1 MSRLPSFFPA
11 SVFIFFVSLPAQA
24 ANEAQDWLLRVHQS
38 AQRLSYE
45 GTFVYQHGTRLETM
59 RVIHRAKK
67 GVVTERLISLTGPA
81 REVIRTDDEVRCYLP
96 DQKSVVVEHRPL
108 DHPGFV
114 AIIPERLNDL
124 AENYAI
130 ELGHTARIAGRAAQ
144 QLVLRGRDDY
154 RYGYRIWAD
163 RETGLLLR
171 ADVVDE
177 AGKRLE
183 QFMFTQISI
192 GGHIPD
198 AALAPQSGSGDDM
211 VWYRDSEIPPGA
223 PTRSWRAANIPKGFK
238 LARTVVRRLPKSDR
252 VVEQLVYSDSLAAV
266 SIFIERMDDH
276 VPPSMMEG
284 PANMGALHALGK
296 TLDGHHVTV
305 VGDVPAKTIAMFGS
319 SLVPAPTLAR

>member
-1 MSRLPSFFPA
+1 MSRLPFFFPA
-11 SVFIFFVSLPAQA
+11 SILVFIVSFPTQA
-24 ANEAQDWLLRVHQS
+24 DDAQDWLQRIHQA

-67 GVVTERLISLTGPA
+67 GVIMERLVSLTGPA

-114 AIIPERLNDL
+114 AIIPERLADL
-124 AENYAI
+124 AENYTI
-130 ELGHTARIAGRAAQ
+130 DLGHAARIAGRPAQ
-144 QLVLRGRDDY
+144 QLILRGRDDY
-154 RYGYRIWAD
+154 RYGYRLWAD
-163 RETGLLLR
+163 RDTGLLLR
-171 ADVVDE
+171 ADVIDD
-177 AGKRLE
+177 AGRRLE
-183 QFMFTQISI
+183 QFMFTQVNI
-192 GGHIPD
+192 GGSIPD

-223 PTRSWRAANIPKGFK
+223 PTRSWRAANVPKGFK
-238 LARTVVRRLPKSDR
+238 LTRTVVRRLPKSDR
-252 VVEQLVYSDSLAAV
+252 VVEQLVYSDNLAAV
-266 SIFIERMDDH
+266 SIFVERMDDRTS
-276 VPPSMMEG
+276 PPSMMEG

-305 VGDVPAKTIAMFGS
+305 VGDVPPKTIAMFGS
-319 SLVPAPTLAR
+319 SLVPAPALAR